1 MFCVPLIWPNMS
13 DYPIIDHSEK
23 SVFDSCQ
30 FPRVKRGNLSMKKSW
45 FFRFHWFQ
53 RYCVTMTCWCVLIF
67 CLKISKVRET
77 IIRVRLYTYIYVTNR
92 ILSGS
97 CILYFFLFSYSVFK
111 KKCQNQRFATIL
123 SICFK
128 AKHCSNVILIHYT
141 TELKY
146 IVS

>member
-1 MFCVPLIWPNMS
+1 MKVYRDSASQKTCIYINANFGRDVPRSFNMTK
-13 DYPIIDHSEK
+13 YVRWIIIDHSEK

-30 FPRVKRGNLSMKKSW
+30 YPRVKRGNLSMKKSW
-45 FFRFHWFQ
+45 FFRLL

-111 KKCQNQRFATIL
+111 KKMSKSTL
-123 SICFK
+123 SY
-128 AKHCSNVILIHYT
+128 YT
-141 TELKY
+141 LDLF
-146 IVS
+146 